1 MTTYHPIIGVTTN
14 DRWEHSYRLREEYVD
29 AVRRAGG
36 IPVMLPPGEPHWA
49 ELLPRLDGIIFSGG
63 VDVDPA
69 RYQGNSH
76 HPTLSRFENARDET
90 EIELTRQLVQSRLP
104 MLYICRG
111 IQVLNVA
118 LGGSLIEH
126 LPDEV
131 GDAVSHRLPPK
142 DPTPHAI
149 TLAEDSRLAKIIGQ
163 TDVTTASW
171 HHQAARDVAP
181 GFTVVAHA
189 PDGTIE
195 ALENPD
201 IPHLVAVQ
209 WHPELTAATDPS
221 QQALFDWLVQQAAS
235 YRQNGAGPR

>member
-1 MTTYHPIIGVTTN
+1 MTTHHPIIGVTTN

-36 IPVMLPPGEPHWA
+36 IPVMLPPGEPYWA

-69 RYQGNSH
+69 TYQGNRE
-76 HPTLSRFENARDET
+76 HPTLSRFENTRDET
-90 EIELTRQLVQSRLP
+90 EIQLTRKLVQTNLP

-131 GDAVSHRLPPK
+131 GEAVTHRLPPK
-142 DPTPHAI
+142 DATTH
-149 TLAEDSRLAKIIGQ
+149 EVSVNQDSRLAGIIGQ
-163 TDVTTASW
+163 TEVTTASW
-171 HHQAARDVAP
+171 HHQAAREVAP
-181 GFTVVAHA
+181 GFNVVARA

-195 ALENPD
+195 ALENPAM
-201 IPHLVAVQ
+201 PHLVAVQ

-221 QQALFDWLVQQAAS
+221 QQALFDWLVQQAID
-235 YRQNGAGPR
+235 YRRNGAAPR